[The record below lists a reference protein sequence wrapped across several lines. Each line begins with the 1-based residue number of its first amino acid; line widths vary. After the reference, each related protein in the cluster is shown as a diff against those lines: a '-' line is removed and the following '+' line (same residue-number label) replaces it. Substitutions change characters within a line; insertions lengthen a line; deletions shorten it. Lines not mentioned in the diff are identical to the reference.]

1 MEYEVGSHPWGSRR
15 GCPLRP
21 GWGLKGDNALNSRWV
36 LSHGDKARGSSVNGM
51 GYELEV
57 SLWRQSKHTLC
68 AQDEV

>member
-1 MEYEVGSHPWGSRR
+1 MEFVVGSLGIQARVSSETRMGFEGQQWS
-15 GCPLRP
+15 
-21 GWGLKGDNALNSRWV
+21 SRWV

-51 GYELEV
+51 GYGLEV